1 MPYDSNFVNKAF
13 FVILGLKK
21 QIAKLSQV
29 QEECDKKEKDND
41 KKSAEFRAEFSKAC
55 SQLGIEGKRP
65 RKEIIA
71 LLDDLPKIYSNLT
84 EECRKL
90 EPALKTYEN
99 FVASP
104 DMELLPTLKVIAFEI
119 AVSAC

>member
-1 MPYDSNFVNKAF
+1 LLTKLAF
-13 FVILGLKK
+13 FVVLGLKK
-21 QIAKLSQV
+21 LIAKLTQV

-41 KKSAEFRAEFSKAC
+41 RKSAEFRTEFSKAC

-65 RKEIIA
+65 RKEIIT
-71 LLDDLPKIYSNLT
+71 LLDDLPKIYANLT

-90 EPALKTYEN
+90 ESAVKTYEN

-104 DMELLPTLKVIAFEI
+104 DMELLPTLKVL
-119 AVSAC
+119 